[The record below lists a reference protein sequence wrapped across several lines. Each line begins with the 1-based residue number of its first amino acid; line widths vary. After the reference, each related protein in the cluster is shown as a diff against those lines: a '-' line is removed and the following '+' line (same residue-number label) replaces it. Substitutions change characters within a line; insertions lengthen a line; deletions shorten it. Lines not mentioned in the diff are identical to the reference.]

1 MEQSCD
7 DLAVEGDVRKEQGK
21 KPMEVAAQKGAFGAA
36 TREVL
41 EWRPAPLLCK
51 RANVRNPFPGGDKV
65 GTQRLETPAGFGHLP
80 KSTIEAIA
88 EELVPGSARDKN
100 PVKKAK
106 ALEFVEP
113 EPEPEPVA
121 VDKPSMDMFKVIR
134 NCVYCRKGPL
144 MCNFVGNI

>member
-1 MEQSCD
+1 
-7 DLAVEGDVRKEQGK
+7 
-21 KPMEVAAQKGAFGAA
+21 MEVAAQKGAFGAA

-80 KSTIEAIA
+80 KSMIEAIA
-88 EELVPGSARDKN
+88 EELVPGSSRDKK

-106 ALEFVEP
+106 ALEFEKAAEP
-113 EPEPEPVA
+113 EIEIVA
-121 VDKPSMDMFKVIR
+121 VDKPSMDMFKVIH
-134 NCVYCRKGPL
+134 NCAYCRKGPL
-144 MCNFVGNI
+144 ICNSVGNI